1 MSDVEA
7 ARAQFEYMAQGAEV
21 GLGNI
26 AVEQLDAWVRAT
38 EGMQPL
44 AHHNLTA
51 GWLRVET
58 AMTIVSRRRIGLDAP
73 TDLEPEA
80 LLDGAQDR
88 FDLIAL
94 RQSNDVVLR
103 SRALVAAGSVG
114 LYRALV
120 RTGTAVETD
129 RVPLSLRK
137 PYEKQIEAAE
147 LLLRAAARRRNNPPL
162 HDLHVQAFLALFNGE
177 VEDTQLVAFPVP
189 TRMQDE
195 GDERSVDIMLW
206 DIDTARQNTGLFMAR
221 VTADESAVVAGHIT
235 LPTGLLKNSAYPSE
249 IGQGTLQMLVEDH
262 RGRPQRL
269 APQRKRHRDVV
280 LRAVVEQYIDQRV
293 EGQALSFETDPIT
306 GLDEARRWYGGLS
319 PLRRLTA
326 ADAQALE
333 QCLNPFENAYWSG
346 GLSLDDTAT
355 LAWLRLEMGTV
366 NRSSQEPAR
375 AEDLFEAVM
384 QRTEAQQD
392 WTRYCQAL
400 AGKVTAR
407 LHDGLYS
414 GRDRGEVV
422 ATYREDL
429 TSVIDRLYTG
439 LQQPEM
445 QGSQHEPHIRRL
457 LDRLLACYAIS
468 SDEEELHIAI
478 LAAPRQQ
485 AQPDTATGCDVLVV
499 PLVGDDYNL
508 ATTGR
513 VRLSATTRPE
523 SLDRGVAT
531 IDPVILRG
539 TWHLLDEAPAANA
552 AAVETARQ
560 RLLNAVEP
568 VLFV

>member
-21 GLGNI
+21 GMGNI

-38 EGMQPL
+38 EGTQPL

-51 GWLRVET
+51 GWLRIET
-58 AMTIVSRRRIGLDAP
+58 AMTIVSRRRIGLEAP

-88 FDLIAL
+88 FDQITL
-94 RQSNDVVLR
+94 RQANDVVLR

-120 RTGTAVETD
+120 RTGTAAETE

-147 LLLRAAARRRNNPPL
+147 LLMRAAARRRSNPPL
-162 HDLHVQAFLALFNGE
+162 HDLHVQAFLALFNNE
-177 VEDTQLVAFPVP
+177 VEDMQLVAFPVP
-189 TRMQDE
+189 TRLQDE

-206 DIDTARQNTGLFMAR
+206 DIDTGRQNTGLFMAR
-221 VTADESAVVAGHIT
+221 VTADESAVVAGNIT
-235 LPTGLLKNSAYPSE
+235 LPAGLLRNNAYPSE
-249 IGQGTLQMLVEDH
+249 IGQGTLQMLIEDH
-262 RGRPQRL
+262 RGRPMRL
-269 APQRKRHRDVV
+269 APQRRRHRDVV
-280 LRAVVEQYIDQRV
+280 LRAVMEQYIDQRV

-306 GLDEARRWYGGLS
+306 GLDEARRWYAGLS

-326 ADAQALE
+326 ADAGALE

-346 GLSLDDTAT
+346 ELSADDTAT

-366 NRSSQEPAR
+366 NHNADEPAR

-407 LHDGLYS
+407 LYAGLYS
-414 GRDRGEVV
+414 GQDQSEIV
-422 ATYREDL
+422 AAYREDL
-429 TSVIDRLYTG
+429 AGAIDRLHIG
-439 LQQPEM
+439 LQQPEI
-445 QGSQHEPHIRRL
+445 QGSHHEPHVRRL
-457 LDRLLACYAIS
+457 LERLLACYAVS
-468 SDEEELHIAI
+468 SDEEGMHIAV
-478 LAAPRQQ
+478 LTAPRQQ
-485 AQPDTATGCDVLVV
+485 APPDAATGSDVFVV
-499 PLVGDDYNL
+499 PFVGESYNL

-531 IDPVILRG
+531 IDPAILWG
-539 TWHLLDEAPAANA
+539 TWQMLDETPAANA
-552 AAVETARQ
+552 AAVETVRQ
-560 RLLNAVEP
+560 RLLDAVEP